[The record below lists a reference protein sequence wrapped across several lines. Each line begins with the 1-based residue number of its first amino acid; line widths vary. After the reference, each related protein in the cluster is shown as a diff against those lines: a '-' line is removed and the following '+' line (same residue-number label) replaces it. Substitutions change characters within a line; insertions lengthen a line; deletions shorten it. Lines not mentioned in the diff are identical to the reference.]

1 MRYSLIKVLLFA
13 GLAAMHISA
22 ANTIPPAI
30 DLVDFSISTKEK
42 KVIISWATKL
52 EQDVNN
58 YYIERAINDGEFKR
72 LGTVRSKGNSTE
84 LRQYSFRDQF
94 SEGFTGKAHYRLMLQ
109 DDKGHCSRSIKQSII
124 LR

>member
-1 MRYSLIKVLLFA
+1 MRYSFIKVLLFA
-13 GLAAMHISA
+13 GLAILLTSA
-22 ANTIPPAI
+22 TNTIPPAI
-30 DLVDFSISTKEK
+30 DLVDFSITTKEK
-42 KVIISWATKL
+42 KVTISWATNL

-58 YYIERAINDGEFKR
+58 YYIERAINEGEFKR

-94 SEGFTGKAHYRLMLQ
+94 SDGFSGKAHYRLMLQ
-109 DDKGHCSRSIKQSII
+109 DDKGHCTRSVKQSII